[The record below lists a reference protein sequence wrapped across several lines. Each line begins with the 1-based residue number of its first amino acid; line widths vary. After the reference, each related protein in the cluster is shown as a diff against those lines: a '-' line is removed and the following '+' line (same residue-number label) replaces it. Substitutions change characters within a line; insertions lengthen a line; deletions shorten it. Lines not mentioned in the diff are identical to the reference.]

1 MSVGEHEMRHD
12 LLVYDSDDGFA
23 RYVAL
28 FVEEGVEAGQPV
40 VVVTDSHPRSVLTDT
55 LSASDAAAVTFLD
68 RDEVYMRPE
77 AALATYDAAL
87 RALLRGGAEAIRVY
101 GELPFCREPEQ
112 QIAWQRYEAI
122 VNHVFAAQPVWVTCG
137 YNARLLPPQVVDDAW
152 RTHREVHSQGW
163 RENPHYESAR
173 DVVRSLAPAADGLPG
188 LRSLPLVEDEQAFR
202 RLLAGELARDGVAA
216 DRATELLTASV
227 EVLVNAERHGG
238 GLRGLRA
245 GRAGDRFV
253 CEITDA
259 GPGLDDPFAGYM
271 PPRRRADPV
280 GLWTAR
286 QLTTRLDLLSSD
298 SGLTVRLWI

>member
-1 MSVGEHEMRHD
+1 
-12 LLVYDSDDGFA
+12 
-23 RYVAL
+23 
-28 FVEEGVEAGQPV
+28 
-40 VVVTDSHPRSVLTDT
+40 
-55 LSASDAAAVTFLD
+55 
-68 RDEVYMRPE
+68 
-77 AALATYDAAL
+77 
-87 RALLRGGAEAIRVY
+87 
-101 GELPFCREPEQ
+101 
-112 QIAWQRYEAI
+112 
-122 VNHVFAAQPVWVTCG
+122 VWVTCG
-137 YNARLLPPQVVDDAW
+137 YNARLLPPQIVDDAW

-163 RENPHYESAR
+163 RENPHYESPR
-173 DVVRSLAPAADGLPG
+173 DVVRSLAPAADALPG

-216 DRATELLTASV
+216 DRAAELLTASA

-245 GRAGDRFV
+245 GRVGDRFV

-271 PPRRRADPV
+271 PPRRRTDPV

>member
-28 FVEEGVEAGQPV
+28 FVEEGVESGQPV
-40 VVVTDSHPRSVLTDT
+40 VVVTDSHLRAVLTDT
-55 LSASDAAAVTFLD
+55 LSASDAAAVTFRD
-68 RDEVYMRPE
+68 RDEVYTRPE
-77 AALATYDAAL
+77 AALAAYDAAL

-137 YNARLLPPQVVDDAW
+137 YNARLLPPQIVDDAW

-163 RENPHYESAR
+163 CENPHYESAP
-173 DVVRSLAPAADGLPG
+173 DVVRSLAPAADALPG

-202 RLLAGELARDGVAA
+202 RLLAGELARDGVAG
-216 DRATELLTASV
+216 DRAAELLTASA

-245 GRAGDRFV
+245 GRAEDRFV
-253 CEITDA
+253 CEIADA

-271 PPRRRADPV
+271 PPRRRTDPV